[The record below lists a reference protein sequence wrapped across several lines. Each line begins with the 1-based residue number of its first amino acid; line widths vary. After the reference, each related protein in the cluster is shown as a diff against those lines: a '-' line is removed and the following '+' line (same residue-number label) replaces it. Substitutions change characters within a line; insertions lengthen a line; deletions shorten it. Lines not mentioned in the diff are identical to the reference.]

1 VIRTGWIV
9 SVPEVLMLTKCA
21 NPACNATFRYLR
33 DGRVFKIERPAGH
46 TPHVAGKKPPQLVE
60 HFWLCDG
67 CAVQMTLG
75 VDFYGNVIT
84 VPLEEPMGRR
94 AAAS

>member
-1 VIRTGWIV
+1 
-9 SVPEVLMLTKCA
+9 MLTKCA

-33 DGRVFKIERPAGH
+33 DGRVFKIERRADRS
-46 TPHVAGKKPPQLVE
+46 PHLAGKKPPMVE
-60 HFWLCDG
+60 HYWLCEG
-67 CAVQMTLG
+67 CAAQMTLG

-84 VPLEEPMGRR
+84 LPLEELMERR